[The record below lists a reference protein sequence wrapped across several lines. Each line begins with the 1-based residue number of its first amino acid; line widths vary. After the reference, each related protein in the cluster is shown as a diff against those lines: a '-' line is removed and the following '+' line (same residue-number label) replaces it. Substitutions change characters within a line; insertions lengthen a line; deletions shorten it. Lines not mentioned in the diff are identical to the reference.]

1 MRIGLPRTL
10 NLYYRYLPLIAAF
23 FRRLGVELVVS
34 PPSNKELVAWGVA
47 STVEDACLPLKA
59 TFGHIHALE
68 GVVDHIFL
76 PRLVSLEPGSS
87 LCPKFIGLPDMAKS
101 CVSVDLPLI
110 SPVADVNKGAGG
122 ILETLSEAGRVL
134 GFDPGDIDR
143 ALGTGERAQAS
154 YRAECIQGKDPAALL
169 RAIEREG
176 PYLPPQ
182 EGDELE
188 LRVIGRSYLI
198 FDPFISL
205 EILKRLRGMGCR
217 ILTHESVDHQTL
229 DREMGSYKRPPYWTL
244 SREILGAAG
253 YFMRQEEVDGLV
265 FVLPFQC
272 GPASM
277 LETLVE
283 AVANEHPQTP
293 YTAIVLDEHTGE
305 AGLMTRLE
313 AFLDMIRRRKA
324 RRAEG

>member
-10 NLYYRYLPLIAAF
+10 ILYYRFLPLVATF

-34 PPSNKELVAWGVA
+34 PPSNKDLVAWGIA
-47 STVEDACLPLKA
+47 STVDDACLPLKV

-87 LCPKFIGLPDMAKS
+87 LCPKFIGLPDMVKS
-101 CVSVDLPLI
+101 CISVGLPLI

-122 ILETLSEAGRVL
+122 ILETLGEAARLL
-134 GFDPGDIDR
+134 GFGPEETEK
-143 ALGTGERAQAS
+143 ALGAAERAQAAF
-154 YRAECIQGKDPAALL
+154 RADCILGKDPAALL
-169 RAIEREG
+169 ESIEKDR
-176 PYLPPQ
+176 PYVAPQ

-188 LRVIGRSYLI
+188 LRVIGRSYLL

-205 EILKRLRGMGCR
+205 EILGRLRKMGCR

-229 DREMGSYKRPPYWTL
+229 DRELGSYKRPPYWTL
-244 SREILGAAG
+244 GREILGAAG
-253 YFMRQEEVDGLV
+253 YFMRQEEVDGV
-265 FVLPFQC
+265 FFVLPFQC

-283 AVANEHPQTP
+283 AVAARHPRMP
-293 YTAIVLDEHTGE
+293 YTSIVLDEHTGE

-313 AFLDMIRRRKA
+313 AFLDMIRRKKA
-324 RRAEG
+324 RNAEG